1 MKSVRWAAL
10 GLVITAILSGCKDF
24 WDLPTSTTTTTTTP
38 TTLSSGVFYVLDQ
51 TTKQL
56 GAYVISSGTL
66 DAVSGSPYTL
76 PSAPTSIAVASSGL
90 FLYVG
95 TVNGIYLYT
104 VGSGGALSIG
114 NSGNPIA
121 TDIPAAMV
129 ISGSWLIDAFVTANN
144 SPQIDAIAINPSNGL
159 YDGPGGA
166 APSQVFGNITNAAI
180 KGMVLS
186 PDDANLFVALGTAG
200 TLVVPFLS
208 GDANPLGATATSIPP
223 ANTSGS
229 ALSVAVDPSTTPRV
243 FYIGETAGTAGEL
256 RVFNYSSLATPQNLT
271 QATGSPI
278 SSGGLAPNAILPL
291 ANGDYVYVANGTGT
305 TSAGKI
311 AWFPI
316 TAAGST
322 YTIAAGSSIA
332 SGIQPISLAEDST
345 GNFVLAVSTGG
356 STTSG
361 NPDLGAY
368 TLSSGALTLAI
379 KSTTGTDPVGAVAV
393 AALP

>member
-56 GAYVISSGTL
+56 DAYVISSGTL
-66 DAVSGSPYTL
+66 DTVSGSPYTL
-76 PSAPTSIAVASSGL
+76 PSAPTSIAVASNGL

-200 TLVVPFLS
+200 THCRSLPLWRCESAGSDSNVDS
-208 GDANPLGATATSIPP
+208 ACKYRRLGAFRGRRSEHHASSVLHRRNRWDCGRTTRLQLQLARHSPKPHAGHWLSHFERRPCAERHFAPRQWRLRLCRERHGHHI
-223 ANTSGS
+223 SGENRLVSHHRRRKHVHSRGGKFDRIRHS
-229 ALSVAVDPSTTPRV
+229 AD
-243 FYIGETAGTAGEL
+243 
-256 RVFNYSSLATPQNLT
+256 
-271 QATGSPI
+271 
-278 SSGGLAPNAILPL
+278 
-291 ANGDYVYVANGTGT
+291 
-305 TSAGKI
+305 
-311 AWFPI
+311 
-316 TAAGST
+316 
-322 YTIAAGSSIA
+322 
-332 SGIQPISLAEDST
+332 QP
-345 GNFVLAVSTGG
+345 GRG
-356 STTSG
+356 
-361 NPDLGAY
+361 
-368 TLSSGALTLAI
+368 
-379 KSTTGTDPVGAVAV
+379 
-393 AALP
+393 

>member
-56 GAYVISSGTL
+56 DAYVISSGTL
-66 DAVSGSPYTL
+66 DTVSGSPYTL
-76 PSAPTSIAVASSGL
+76 PSAPTSIAVASNGL

-200 TLVVPFLS
+200 TMVVPFLS
-208 GDANPLGATATSIPP
+208 GDANPIGATATSIPP
-223 ANTSGS
+223 ANTGGS